1 MMPYWY
7 FLDSGYK
14 YEPELCN
21 SCYDILMMAYELEN
35 IAILNMKGVD
45 YRCVISNTSEYDA
58 IDRLDNF
65 KIDDK
70 GSL

>member
-1 MMPYWY
+1 MQQLLWY
-7 FLDSGYK
+7 IDDGLW
-14 YEPELCN
+14 
-21 SCYDILMMAYELEN
+21 LEN

>member
-1 MMPYWY
+1 
-7 FLDSGYK
+7 
-14 YEPELCN
+14 
-21 SCYDILMMAYELEN
+21 MMAYELEN